1 MISDTFQFKDKYG
14 KTIFVYKWIPEK
26 DIEVKGVVQ
35 IAHGAS
41 EHGKRYE
48 SFAEI
53 LTCNGFIVY
62 ANDHR
67 GHGLTAE
74 NEDELGHFG
83 DEDGWKL
90 VVQDMHELTEI
101 IKEENKELPI
111 FLFGHSMGSFLSR
124 NYIFLYGNELN
135 GVILSGTGH
144 NPAPL
149 VRFRHMM
156 ALREMKKI
164 GNKSRSYK
172 INKLTFGSYNN
183 KFKPFR
189 TESDWLTRD
198 EKEVDKYIEDK
209 MCGQVFTALCYRD
222 LFIGVKEISN
232 MNNIRKTPQEL
243 PIFIISG
250 DMDPVGNN
258 GKGVQKVY
266 RMYKKAGIKDLSIKL
281 YKEGRH
287 EILNEVNK
295 EEVYKDIIDWIKKY
309 A

>member
-1 MISDTFQFKDKYG
+1 MKSDTFQFKDSQG
-14 KTIFVYKWIPEK
+14 KRIFVYKWVPEK
-26 DIEVKGVVQ
+26 DVKVKGIVQ

-41 EHGKRYE
+41 EHAKRYE
-48 SFAEI
+48 SFAEV
-53 LTCNGFIVY
+53 LTGNGFIVY
-62 ANDHR
+62 GNDHR

-90 VVQDMHELTEI
+90 VVEDMHELTKI
-101 IKEENKELPI
+101 IKEENKKLPI

-149 VRFRHMM
+149 VRFGHIM

-172 INKLTFGSYNN
+172 INSLTFGSYNN

-189 TESDWLTRD
+189 TEFDWLTRD

-209 MCGQVFTALCYRD
+209 MCGQVFTSLCYRD
-222 LFIGVKEISN
+222 LFTGVKEISD
-232 MNNIRKTPQEL
+232 MNNIRKTPQVL

-266 RMYKKAGIKDLSIKL
+266 SMYKKAGIKDLSIKL
-281 YKEGRH
+281 YREGRH

-295 EEVYKDIIDWIKKY
+295 EDVYKDIVEWIKNHI
-309 A
+309 